1 MKGRQCG
8 AYNEGTAS
16 AGGTGIT
23 DRKVGAGLGIERRAG
38 AGLVTGRKVGVG
50 LAQCTCSTLALGAE
64 LRGGRNTW
72 MYWPVSGSS
81 SIFLCGC
88 GGVSI

>member
-8 AYNEGTAS
+8 VYTECIAS

-23 DRKVGAGLGIERRAG
+23 DKKAGAGFGTDRRAG
-38 AGLVTGRKVGVG
+38 AGLVTGRKVGGG
-50 LAQCTCSTLALGAE
+50 LAQCTCRTLALGAE

-72 MYWPVSGSS
+72 TYWPVSGSS